1 MIIARLIY
9 ILCCIEII
17 WINIVYTDY
26 TPILLIPIMLGV
38 PVISFFIMFVARENC
53 DIEFKSN
60 TESIVVGEKA
70 VFGIRVHNSSIFP
83 VLNSKYRLIITNE
96 LTGMTEVK
104 YVRITIGARKSEV
117 IYFDITGKHCGN
129 MAVELEWVKLYDYIN
144 IFTSKIKTD
153 SKIILSVFPET
164 LQTEVSV
171 TDTNEEI
178 YESEIF
184 SKVRPGDD
192 ASEIFDIRELKPGDK
207 IQRIH
212 WKLSMKYEKMLVK
225 EYSLPIADNNTILF
239 EVDREYKDNEEH
251 LDVMITAFISL
262 CLGMLNCTEQISYKI
277 AYIDKYTDILNVIR
291 IDSEE
296 ELYNTVKT
304 LFSFAKIND
313 NKELLHTYCD
323 NTKNVVSEKIYY
335 FTNKNNE
342 NVTKIAKIYG
352 IANTMKIF
360 EYTESGKILP
370 EEMYI

>member
-1 MIIARLIY
+1 
-9 ILCCIEII
+9 
-17 WINIVYTDY
+17 
-26 TPILLIPIMLGV
+26 
-38 PVISFFIMFVARENC
+38 
-53 DIEFKSN
+53 
-60 TESIVVGEKA
+60 
-70 VFGIRVHNSSIFP
+70 
-83 VLNSKYRLIITNE
+83 
-96 LTGMTEVK
+96 
-104 YVRITIGARKSEV
+104 
-117 IYFDITGKHCGN
+117 